1 MNGKGL
7 QHGCVLL
14 CAACPRRDKPSPDMS
29 DIDRRRRRFLQM
41 ATASAGGLAAISLLP
56 EPLRQALAAPATGG
70 SGDLTDVKHVVIF
83 MQENRS
89 FDHYYGGLRGVR
101 GFGDRVPAPLPGGA
115 RNVWQQPYSGNADGY
130 LLPFRMNTT
139 TTSAICASAPA
150 MNYPVDT
157 AIFNK
162 GRFDAWNTAREAG
175 LGMGHFE
182 RADLPFYYALADAF
196 TICDHYFAA
205 TLTQTNPNRLHAMS
219 GSNGLSVG
227 QAAVLD
233 NTEPGGGFT
242 WTTYAE
248 RLEQAGVSWKVYQEN
263 NNFDDNALAWFKP
276 FKQARPGTPLHD
288 KGMATVPDM
297 VAAFAQDIANDT
309 LPQVSWIVAADYLSE
324 HASFKPAYG
333 EDLSARLLAALAAN
347 PAVWAKTVFILNYDE
362 NGGFFDHVPPPTP
375 PASANDGLSTVSV
388 TGEISNGL
396 PIGLGFRVPLLVVS
410 PWTRGGWVCSEVFD
424 HTSVLRFLEKRFGV
438 MEPNISAWRR
448 AVCGDLLSAFDFS
461 GSNHGW
467 PGLPST
473 TGYTAAADL
482 QCKSLPAPGIP
493 ALQAMPVQE
502 AGTRPARA
510 LPYTLR
516 ADGRVDAT
524 TGRYWIDFH
533 NDGAAGAVFQVYA
546 ANRSDGPWRYTVEA
560 GKQLSDYWSAA
571 RYTQGVYD
579 LEAHGPNGFL
589 RQWRGSVAT
598 GMGAAPEVTAT
609 YDGALRRLHL
619 AIANTGGAGCTVTVS
634 NAYVSGD
641 VRIYSVA
648 AGATVHDTWALDR
661 NANWY
666 DLSVTVAE
674 LGGFWRRLA
683 GHVEDG
689 LPSQSEPR

>member
-1 MNGKGL
+1 MSEHHDVNRRQFLKW
-7 QHGCVLL
+7 
-14 CAACPRRDKPSPDMS
+14 AA
-29 DIDRRRRRFLQM
+29 
-41 ATASAGGLAAISLLP
+41 ASAGGLATMSALP
-56 EPLRQALAAPATGG
+56 PVIRQALAVPAATVTGTL
-70 SGDLTDVKHVVIF
+70 DDVQHVVVF

-89 FDHYYGGLRGVR
+89 FDHYYGSLRGVR

-115 RNVWQQPYSGNADGY
+115 RDVWHQPYAGNTEGY
-130 LLPFRMNTT
+130 LLPFRMDTA
-139 TTSAICASAPA
+139 TTSAICANAPA
-150 MNYPVDT
+150 MSYPVDT

-162 GRFDAWNTAREAG
+162 GKFDAWNTARAAG

-196 TICDHYFAA
+196 TLCDHYFAS
-205 TLTQTNPNRLHAMS
+205 TLTQTNPNRLHAMT
-219 GSNGLSVG
+219 GSNGLSIG

-233 NTEPGGGFT
+233 NTEPSGGFT

-248 RLEQAGVSWKVYQEN
+248 RLEKAGVSWKVYQES
-263 NNFDDNALAWFKP
+263 NNFDDNALAWFKN
-276 FKQARPGTPLHD
+276 FKQAKPGTPLHD
-288 KGMATVPDM
+288 KGMATVPDL
-297 VAAFAQDIANDT
+297 VAAFAQDVANDT

-324 HASFKPAYG
+324 HANYKPAYG

-375 PASANDGLSTVSV
+375 PASSADGLSTVSV
-388 TGEISNGL
+388 AGEIENGQ
-396 PIGLGFRVPLLVVS
+396 PIGLGFRVPLLIVS
-410 PWTRGGWVCSEVFD
+410 PWTRGGWVCSEVLD
-424 HTSVLRFLEKRFGV
+424 HTSVLRFLERRFGV

-448 AVCGDLLSAFDFS
+448 AVCGDLLSAFDFAGANTS
-461 GSNHGW
+461 W
-467 PGLPST
+467 PSLPPT
-473 TGYTAAADL
+473 IGYTAAADQ
-482 QCKSLPAPGIP
+482 QCKSLPAPTIP
-493 ALQAMPVQE
+493 ATQAMPVQE

-510 LPYTLR
+510 LPYALR

-524 TGRYWIDFH
+524 AGRFWIDFR

-598 GMGAAPEVTAT
+598 GMGPAPEIAAT
-609 YDGALRRLHL
+609 YDADANLLRLSMS
-619 AIANTGGAGCTVTVS
+619 NTGGSACTVTVS
-634 NAYVSGD
+634 NAYESGD
-641 VRIYSVA
+641 VRIYALA
-648 AGATVHDTWALDR
+648 AGATVSDTWALEN
-661 NANWY
+661 NAHWY
-666 DLSVTVAE
+666 DLSATVAE

-683 GHVEDG
+683 GHVENG
-689 LPSQSEPR
+689 LPSRSEPR